1 MAGVDDI
8 VLQVSQLTEVEELET
23 VKAAVTRREVALQG
37 EEVKSGGRSL
47 KGLKDLKD
55 LKEMLD
61 RDIDP
66 GEHRTE

>member
-23 VKAAVTRREVALQG
+23 VKAAVTSREVALQG

-61 RDIDP
+61 RDIDS